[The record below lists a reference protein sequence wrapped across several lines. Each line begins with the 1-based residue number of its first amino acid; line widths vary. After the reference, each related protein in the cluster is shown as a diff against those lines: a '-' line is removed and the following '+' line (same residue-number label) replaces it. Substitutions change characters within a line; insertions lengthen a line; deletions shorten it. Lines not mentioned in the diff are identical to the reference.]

1 MGRLGMLRYHATP
14 STPSRSVWWAQAGRK
29 QGASMAQLWAL
40 SCGLEWVAGVSH
52 GGVGA
57 ARRVDRRRFSV
68 RTPPPPPPG
77 PLRYAP
83 VPNPC
88 FQLRCRVHHFVLLSG
103 VVRCGLA
110 KINGKIGKQRL
121 SGLLGRKG
129 AHYGRDGSCPRQTDT
144 CRPGETVEDLQ
155 QGHSLDVLH
164 RHVAN
169 AIVLPDEIDAGDVR
183 MLESGEGLPGFYT
196 EHSRIAGY
204 VVSTDFANRRILTA
218 TLYGSSPETPDS
230 LLTNLMPRQRH
241 RAQRW
246 LEPLRDGHGGGRIR

>member
-1 MGRLGMLRYHATP
+1 MKFVQPLHKRQLERNREMGRLGMLRYHATP

-129 AHYGRDGSCPRQTDT
+129 AHYGGPVTGKS
-144 CRPGETVEDLQ
+144 PGVTGFDPAT
-155 QGHSLDVLH
+155 STSRKSIPKLD
-164 RHVAN
+164 
-169 AIVLPDEIDAGDVR
+169 
-183 MLESGEGLPGFYT
+183 
-196 EHSRIAGY
+196 
-204 VVSTDFANRRILTA
+204 
-218 TLYGSSPETPDS
+218 
-230 LLTNLMPRQRH
+230 
-241 RAQRW
+241 
-246 LEPLRDGHGGGRIR
+246 